1 MKEIGIPE
9 ILYRNFNIDLALE
22 AVKNYVKIN
31 ELLSQN
37 KEDYKD
43 KGILNFINFDEIKNE
58 IIIKYFDPKNNRDNI
73 NIIKNSTDKIYNFL
87 LNEESN
93 LKEINDILRNFI
105 KENEKNFKET
115 KDINKDSINE
125 LNIKI
130 NDIILNKI
138 EKNYMKD
145 FNKTNNQQIPNQLKL
160 NYTEYKY
167 AINENELKNLFKLN
181 EIQKENGKDILNDF
195 NSFKKLFNLKINQ
208 NDNLIIKEG
217 EEMQM
222 EKGKEIN
229 TFIKIK
235 DKNVKINIE
244 NFLDNLTDE
253 ELLDFSTFKINLRI
267 KNVIKTESG
276 KWPSILGNTIA
287 FDSNHSINYINKNL
301 AEKIKY
307 LIKKNF
313 NIEIDDKILE
323 ENLKKYNKIE
333 INKYVPFVNIVL
345 NDKFEIYRYDENTQR
360 RNFAKI
366 TDKILRKLGYNYPVT
381 SQTPLYIGF
390 KFFNIV
396 KIFLKNI
403 LNSIIFFLWILSFML
418 VYSLILSNVDEKN
431 YEFGML
437 RSLGFKKSNLMQIII
452 FQSLFFSIP
461 AIIFGLI
468 IAFFINIPIS
478 NFFFTF
484 AGIETNYMLS
494 NTTIILGIIAGLTLP
509 LISSYFPIKKALS
522 SNLKDS
528 LAIFSKKIT
537 DISVNIVKLER
548 LGISPS
554 LLLSSIILIILGFIT
569 YYLAPMAFL
578 KSDFSTFLFILNSI
592 LIMMIIGM
600 ILLMQIF
607 VPKIQKFILNIIIFI
622 FSFDKNLKFL
632 ISKNLD
638 GHFVR
643 NQKSSVM
650 FMIALSFVIFSGC
663 TIILICN
670 FIISATKNV
679 FGSDIWVWQ
688 QENSRTLN
696 EKELIRYINDFDS
709 KFPNSIKNYTFI
721 SMPMNDFIQR
731 SMRLST
737 LIGI

>member
-1 MKEIGIPE
+1 MF
-9 ILYRNFNIDLALE
+9 YRYFNSDLAFE
-22 AVKNYVKIN
+22 AVQNYLKIN
-31 ELLSQN
+31 KLNHIPKDEN
-37 KEDYKD
+37 KN
-43 KGILNFINFDEIKNE
+43 KGILQLINFDEDKNE
-58 IIIKYFDPKNNRDNI
+58 LIIKYFDPKNIRDNTY
-73 NIIKNSTDKIYNFL
+73 IIKNSTDELNDFL
-87 LNEESN
+87 VKEESD

-105 KENEKNFKET
+105 KDNQQNFKESN
-115 KDINKDSINE
+115 DIKKDSINE
-125 LNIKI
+125 LNTKI
-130 NDIILNKI
+130 NEIIRNKI
-138 EKNYMKD
+138 EKNYKEY
-145 FNKTNNQQIPNQLKL
+145 NNNSSNQQQNKL
-160 NYTEYKY
+160 NITEYTY
-167 AINENELKNLFKLN
+167 TISENELKNLFKLN
-181 EIQKENGKDILNDF
+181 EIQKNKEKDILN
-195 NSFKKLFNLKINQ
+195 NLSEFKKFFTLKKSSNETNENITN
-208 NDNLIIKEG
+208 KE
-217 EEMQM
+217 EEQKV
-222 EKGKEIN
+222 EDIN
-229 TFIKIK
+229 TFISIK
-235 DKNVKINIE
+235 DKKVKINTK
-244 NFLDNLTDE
+244 NFLDNLSDE
-253 ELLDFSTFKINLRI
+253 ELLDLSTFKINLKI

-301 AEKIKY
+301 AEKIKF

-345 NDKFEIYRYDENTQR
+345 NDKFEIYRYDENIQR

-366 TDKILRKLGYNYPVT
+366 TDKILRKLGYDYPVT

-403 LNSIIFFLWILSFML
+403 FNAIIFFLWILSFML

-468 IAFFINIPIS
+468 IAFVINIPIS
-478 NFFFTF
+478 NFFFSF

-494 NTTIILGIIAGLTLP
+494 NNTIILGIIAGLTLP

-537 DISVNIVKLER
+537 DVSVNIVKLER

-554 LLLSSIILIILGFIT
+554 LLLSSIILIVLGFIT

-607 VPKIQKFILNIIIFI
+607 VPKIQKFILNIIMFI
-622 FSFDKNLKFL
+622 FSFDKNLKFV

-638 GHFVR
+638 GHFTR

-688 QENSRTLN
+688 QDNHRTLN
-696 EKELIRYINDFDS
+696 EKELIRYLNDFDS
-709 KFPNSIKNYTFI
+709 KFPKMIKNYTFI
-721 SMPMNDFIQR
+721 SMPMKDWIDR
-731 SMRLST
+731 DMRFST
-737 LIGI
+737 LISI